1 VFIHCSYLERILD
14 ILTDQYELAIVTYA
28 LQITSSPAQEAAFGR
43 LHILRREEG
52 EKEVTLFSGS

>member
-1 VFIHCSYLERILD
+1 MCICYSYLERILD

-52 EKEVTLFSGS
+52 DIKLKN